1 VVFWKFKD
9 PSKQEDQAEAETDEA
24 AESKRKV
31 FARGYFVFNANQVDG
46 YPPEPLP
53 IITEKE
59 RIAAAEIFFQ
69 STGAVIR
76 HGGARAYYSPGLDHI
91 QMPPFEAFPE
101 AEGYYS
107 VLGHEL
113 THWTGAK
120 ARLDR
125 DLSGRF
131 ASQPYAMEELVAEL
145 GSAFLAADLGI
156 SNAPRPD
163 HAAYVANWLTV
174 LRSDNR
180 AIFTAAAKAQQ
191 AVDFA
196 HSLQPTPAMGLSP
209 RAAGLDFSPG

>member
-1 VVFWKFKD
+1 MGAQVRKGEKATLVVFWKFKD

-91 QMPPFEAFPE
+91 QMKA
-101 AEGYYS
+101 A
-107 VLGHEL
+107 VV
-113 THWTGAK
+113 TGDDDGLQRYLR
-120 ARLDR
+120 RLD
-125 DLSGRF
+125 GRRRYILE
-131 ASQPYAMEELVAEL
+131 QP
-145 GSAFLAADLGI
+145 
-156 SNAPRPD
+156 N
-163 HAAYVANWLTV
+163 
-174 LRSDNR
+174 LR
-180 AIFTAAAKAQQ
+180 IE
-191 AVDFA
+191 
-196 HSLQPTPAMGLSP
+196 
-209 RAAGLDFSPG
+209 